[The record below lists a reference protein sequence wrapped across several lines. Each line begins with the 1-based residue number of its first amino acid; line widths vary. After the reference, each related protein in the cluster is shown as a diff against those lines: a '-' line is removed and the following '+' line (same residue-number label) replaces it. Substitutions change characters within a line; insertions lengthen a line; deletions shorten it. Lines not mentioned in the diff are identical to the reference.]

1 MQTGTQQQTGQKPT
15 KRGILQKLLKRSE
28 GFINKFNNDWTMQS
42 AGALAYNLMVAI
54 IPIVLAIIA
63 IFGFTVGALDPHAQ
77 DQLINGIEQAFPGN
91 FSKEILQVVFTSLRR
106 NAGFL
111 TILAILTSVFG
122 GSRLFIALEGC
133 FDIIYRTY
141 PRGVIAQNVMAILM
155 MLLFVVLIPL
165 MVFASSLPAL
175 LLSLVQNTGINGLPF
190 VAHLIHNGF
199 FLGAIGIA
207 SGVAI
212 SWLLFE
218 TIFFV
223 VPNQPVSLKHS
234 WRGALLSAIL
244 LELFLALFP
253 LYITHFMGSYIGT
266 AGFAVIL
273 LVFFYYFAVILLLGA
288 QVNAYFA
295 ERVQPL
301 PNNLAAVLHD
311 AAAKQ
316 VAPPASTNAHDV
328 TLPRQ
333 EATPPEPARSAD
345 DSH

>member
-1 MQTGTQQQTGQKPT
+1 MQNNIKQRNVRKDRNIF
-15 KRGILQKLLKRSE
+15 KKFLKRSE

-54 IPIVLAIIA
+54 ILAIIA
-63 IFGFTVGALDPHAQ
+63 IFGFTVGALDPNAQ
-77 DQLINGIEQAFPGN
+77 NQLINGIEQAFPGN

-106 NAGFL
+106 SAGFL

-155 MLLFVVLIPL
+155 TLFFVVLVPL

-175 LLSLVQNTGINGLPF
+175 LLSLVQNVGIISGFPV
-190 VAHLIHNGF
+190 VAQLIHNGL
-199 FLGAIGIA
+199 FLGALGVVSGI
-207 SGVAI
+207 VI

-218 TIFFV
+218 TIFLV
-223 VPNQPVSLKHS
+223 VPNQPVSLKNS

-311 AAAKQ
+311 AVPKHA
-316 VAPPASTNAHDV
+316 APPASAHDA
-328 TLPRQ
+328 TLTKQ
-333 EATPPEPARSAD
+333 E
-345 DSH
+345 